1 MKKLIVLIIS
11 ALVLV
16 GCSNKTLDYD
26 NIYNNL
32 KDEYSGF
39 VKLSDEDLQ
48 GYGVDSTLF
57 KSYLVV
63 RNDTSVDSRMYAIF
77 EVENDEAKY
86 EAGYFMDI
94 YQDSWLTGYF
104 PEQEKLVKKYKK
116 EEYGN
121 YIIFVVNED
130 TQKIIDIIKK

>member
-11 ALVLV
+11 VLVLV